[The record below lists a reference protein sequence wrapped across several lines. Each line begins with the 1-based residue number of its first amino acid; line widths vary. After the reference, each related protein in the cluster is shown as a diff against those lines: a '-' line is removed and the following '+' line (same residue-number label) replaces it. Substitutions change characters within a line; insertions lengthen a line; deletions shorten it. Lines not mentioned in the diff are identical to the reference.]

1 MLKSGYNLKRGRG
14 MQESDKQDINLE
26 EHLFGTDGASV
37 IKTEDEV
44 QVPVSYKYAEEAL
57 LGMFIQDDDIAEL
70 IVKSNL
76 MDKHFLKRKNRI
88 IFSTILNL
96 RFDKGFCDFMLL
108 SDYLEKESMPDGQSK
123 LDFIG
128 GSQEISRIIACAP
141 PIMDLKVAQG
151 YIDVVL
157 EQYRLAKIK
166 EAVSWISAQR
176 KFDEYKIV
184 ERVSD
189 IQRILSDSNTKYGLT
204 SLDVLLNDAYARF
217 KDRKT
222 NPEKYKGIKTGFY
235 WLDKCRAVSK
245 KRVCII
251 GAKTSFGK
259 SIFVANII
267 AEMVLDGS
275 KVLLFTP
282 ELDKEEYVDR
292 LICSSAM
299 IDIDDWKD
307 GVTSEE
313 DFKIWGER
321 QKEFMANAH
330 NLYIEDKGSQSCNF
344 ILSSIKKH
352 MLNHPVDVVVIDYL
366 QKLSYYGDNTKKAI
380 TDMMERLCS
389 FAKDNNI
396 AFIVVSQLKRTD
408 KPEPDISDLKES
420 GDIENFADKIV
431 LLHRNSTTDI
441 NESKKGWY
449 KVAKNRQGPTTE
461 KVELKFDVNCLRFS
475 QVDVPSDEDGED
487 YERLIADE
495 DQPDEQLTVEG

>member
-1 MLKSGYNLKRGRG
+1 
-14 MQESDKQDINLE
+14 MQEGDKQNINLE
-26 EHLFGTDGASV
+26 EQFFETGGGEVT

-44 QVPVSYKYAEEAL
+44 QIPVSYEYAEEAL
-57 LGMFIQDDDIAEL
+57 LGMFIQDDDIAAL
-70 IVKSNL
+70 IVQSNL

-88 IFSTILNL
+88 IFPAILNL
-96 RFDKGFCDFMLL
+96 RFDKGICNHTLL
-108 SDYLEKESMPDGQSK
+108 ADYLEKESMPDGQSK
-123 LDFIG
+123 LDFVG
-128 GSQEISRIIACAP
+128 GLQEISRIIACAP
-141 PIMDLKVAQG
+141 PTMDLKVAQG
-151 YIDVVL
+151 YIDIIL

-166 EAVSWISAQR
+166 EAVHWISAQR

-184 ERVSD
+184 EKVSD
-189 IQRILSDSNTKYGLT
+189 IQRVLSDNTTGKYGLT
-204 SLDVLLNDAYARF
+204 SLDILLNDAYVRF

-235 WLDKCRAVSK
+235 WLDKCRVVSK

-259 SIFVANII
+259 SIFVTNII
-267 AEMVLDGS
+267 SEMVLNGN

-299 IDIDDWKD
+299 VDIDDWKNGATGED
-307 GVTSEE
+307 
-313 DFKIWGER
+313 DFKVWGEK

-330 NLYIEDKGSQSCNF
+330 NLYIEDKGSQSCSF

-366 QKLSYYGDNTKKAI
+366 QKLNYYGDNTKKAI
-380 TDMMERLCS
+380 TDMMERFCS
-389 FAKDNNI
+389 FAKDNDI
-396 AFIVVSQLKRTD
+396 AFIVVSQLRRTD
-408 KPEPDISDLKES
+408 KAEPDISDLKES

-441 NESKKGWY
+441 SESKKGWY

-461 KVELKFDVNCLRFS
+461 KVELKFDINCLRFS

-487 YERLIADE
+487 FERLVADE
-495 DQPDEQLTVEG
+495 DQPDEQSVM